1 MTYVLISPCKNE
13 GAYIEKTLIS
23 IRDQTVPPAQWVI
36 VDDGSTDNSVELIEK
51 YRAEMPFIKV
61 VTRPE
66 GERRVGG
73 GVIEAFNTGL
83 ATVDVPDYE
92 FLCKLD
98 VDLDLPP
105 RYFETLL
112 RRMVDDPRLGTGSG
126 KAYYI
131 HPVTGERKSE
141 LCGDEASVGMTKF
154 YRRACFEEIG
164 GFVAE
169 VGWDGYDCHR
179 ARWFGWRAASWDD
192 PDLQFIHLRP
202 MGSSQKNIYL
212 GRIRH
217 GKGQFHLGAH
227 PVFFLASSLYRAV
240 NQRPYVTGTL
250 FSIYGYVSA
259 WLRGEDRFGGRDMTA
274 FVRTYQMRA
283 LRTGKAE
290 AAEWVFRQRCVALGI
305 SGSLEGSAP
314 AGSLP
319 REATSQRRP

>member
-23 IRDQTVPPAQWVI
+23 VRDQTVPPTQWII
-36 VDDGSTDNSVELIEK
+36 VDDGSMDNSVEIIGK
-51 YRAEMPFIKV
+51 YLPEMPYIKV
-61 VTRPE
+61 VNRPQ

-73 GVIEAFNTGL
+73 GVIDAFNAGL
-83 ATVDVPDYE
+83 AAVDTPDYE

-112 RRMVDDPRLGTGSG
+112 DRMAGDPRLGTASG
-126 KAYYI
+126 KAYYM
-131 HPVTGERKSE
+131 HPTTNERKSE

-179 ARWFGWRAASWDD
+179 ARWFGWRAVSWND
-192 PDLQFIHLRP
+192 PDLQFTHLRP
-202 MGSSQKNIYL
+202 MGSSQKSIYR
-212 GRIRH
+212 GRVRH

-227 PVFFLASSLYRAV
+227 PLFFMLSSLYRSV
-240 NQRPYVTGTL
+240 RQRPYVTGTL
-250 FSIYGYVSA
+250 FSIYGYMKA
-259 WLRGEDRFGGRDMTA
+259 WLQGEERFGDRDMTA
-274 FVRTYQMRA
+274 FIRAYQMRA
-283 LRTGKAE
+283 LRIGKAE
-290 AAEWVFRQRCVALGI
+290 AAEWAFQQRRDALG
-305 SGSLEGSAP
+305 L
-314 AGSLP
+314 
-319 REATSQRRP
+319 